1 MTRKKKGGGADTDWG
16 GFPAN
21 LAANGHIHRAHPS
34 PHFNNWFTWKY
45 IPLKRCP
52 PFRRVKGHK
61 SRQLE
66 GPHKSQLLIMESY
79 WGRKRTHIQRSG
91 SHMFS
96 SDIQGV
102 KNNGL
107 LPKLVQ
113 VMSFNLETMC
123 H

>member
-1 MTRKKKGGGADTDWG
+1 MLKGAIWAASTFTGKELLKLVMTARRMGTKNKGGV
-16 GFPAN
+16 
-21 LAANGHIHRAHPS
+21 
-34 PHFNNWFTWKY
+34 
-45 IPLKRCP
+45 IPDCTSSLWAR
-52 PFRRVKGHK
+52 K
-61 SRQLE
+61 S
-66 GPHKSQLLIMESY
+66 
-79 WGRKRTHIQRSG
+79 THIKRSG